1 MAHEDVHAD
10 LGAYAL
16 GVLDRRSQRRFEAHL
31 GNCPSCASE
40 LEQLVA
46 IPGLVDE
53 RVSKLEDGS
62 VASTAARDQDEA
74 GLRDLLGR
82 LQSGHRRSAR
92 RLKLAGAAAALILV
106 AGTATTTALL
116 ASSSGPAKPHP
127 APVSAGVSVSPL
139 TSGSNPA
146 TGVSASIAVGRR
158 PWGNLL
164 VLHVRDSQGPRH
176 CRLEVFTK
184 TGREQSL
191 AAWMVP
197 TRNYPHQVI
206 VYADTDLKLSS
217 IGQFK
222 IFSSTG
228 GYLLTMPVHG
238 SST

>member
-16 GVLDRRSQRRFEAHL
+16 GVLDRRGQRRFEAHL
-31 GNCPSCASE
+31 SSCRSCASE

-53 RVSKLEDGS
+53 RVSELDGGS
-62 VASTAARDQDEA
+62 AASTAARDQDEA
-74 GLRDLLGR
+74 GMRDLLGR
-82 LQSGHRRSAR
+82 LQTGNRRSAR
-92 RLKLAGAAAALILV
+92 RRKLAGAAAAVILI
-106 AGTATTTALL
+106 ASTATATALL
-116 ASSSGPAKPHP
+116 TSSSPPKPAHSSASS
-127 APVSAGVSVSPL
+127 GVSVSPL
-139 TSGSNPA
+139 ISGSNPA
-146 TGVSASIAVGRR
+146 TGVSASIAIGQR

-164 VLHVRDSQGPRH
+164 ELRVRDSQGPRH

-206 VYADTDLKLSS
+206 VYADTDLKLTS
-217 IGQFK
+217 IGEFK
-222 IFSSTG
+222 IYSSTG
-228 GYLLTMPVHG
+228 GYLLTMPLHG
-238 SST
+238 ST